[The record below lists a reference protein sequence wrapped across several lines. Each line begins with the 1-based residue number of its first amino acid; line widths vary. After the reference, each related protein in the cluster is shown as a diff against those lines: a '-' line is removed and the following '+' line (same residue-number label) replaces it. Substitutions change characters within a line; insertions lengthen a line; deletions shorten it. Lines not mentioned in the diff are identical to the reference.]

1 MAQPDSR
8 PGRQSHR
15 ARAGLDVLS
24 LVNTARARFYRQQ
37 TRCLSER
44 DVDTTTAVV
53 PGSSADGRS
62 PLDYARFYPSVLSR
76 SVGEH
81 YDIVHANYGLTAPHA
96 LAQPRRPVVL
106 SLWGTDLF
114 GPYGWLTRLCVPHA
128 DEVVVMSERMAD
140 HLDVSSTVLPH
151 GIDLSRFR
159 PLARER
165 ATARVGWDHGTR
177 HVLFPYPPTRTV
189 KNYDL
194 AERIVARVDERLTGP
209 VRLRTL
215 SGVPHTQMSDY
226 YNAAHALILVS
237 DWEGSP
243 NSVKEALACNVPVVA
258 TDVGDVPERLA
269 GVSHSHVCETE
280 AELVDALASSVR
292 AGARTDGRRAVAQ
305 LSVERTADRLH
316 TVYSRA
322 LRE

>member
-1 MAQPDSR
+1 MARPDSR
-8 PGRQSHR
+8 PGRRSSRDH
-15 ARAGLDVLS
+15 AGLDVLS

-37 TRCLSER
+37 TRGLSER
-44 DVDTTTAVV
+44 GVDTTTVVV
-53 PGSSADGRS
+53 PGDSSEGRS

-76 SVGEH
+76 SVGGR
-81 YDIVHANYGLTAPHA
+81 YDVVHANYGLTAPHA

-140 HLDVSSTVLPH
+140 RLDVPCTVVPH

-165 ATARVGWDHGTR
+165 AKARVGWDHGTR

-194 AERIVARVDERLTGP
+194 AERVVARVDERLPGP

-215 SGVPHTQMSDY
+215 SGVPHDAMSDY
-226 YNAAHALILVS
+226 YNAAHALVLVS

-243 NSVKEALACNVPVVA
+243 NSVKEALACNVPVVS

-269 GVSHSHVCETE
+269 GVSHSYVCDTE
-280 AELVDALASSVR
+280 DELVEALTSVVR
-292 AGARTDGRRAVAQ
+292 AGARTDGRRAVAP
-305 LSVERTADRLH
+305 LSLERTADRLRA
-316 TVYSRA
+316 VYDRVLSG
-322 LRE
+322 